1 MTEKDALTVVDSP
14 PTEKL
19 PDESEGFKLGQWYWF
34 NNDFEE
40 KKKKDRHGDRLVC
53 ITEIGSNYV
62 EVTSVSKYNSG
73 WRLHVNEF
81 DKYCKP
87 APTAQLHIEAKV
99 EEHRQNVNKLL
110 DRVKQLTAQLGVTP
124 RDALASESET
134 AGTALAIAHGTADVE
149 AHKKALIKAKEK
161 TLPEL
166 FKEVE
171 EQHELMAMW
180 MKADLM
186 PKKAELEL
194 LKGSIEVIE
203 NRIFT
208 VELYAG
214 LTEKLTMIQDGEAAP
229 NDTKVSLFQRRHY
242 MDEECLMDY
251 QHGGMDYRSIE
262 EFDAWLLKPNNLN
275 RILPL
280 DRCVV
285 AFRIRRDMKYRHG
298 TTLSDWIRILNE
310 EAADKQTFLYIRN
323 GQKVF
328 RMTTAIDF
336 GEQLFPD
343 KDRSTLLG
351 GGNIYIDRRNHDK
364 KAISQR
370 EYDVWAA
377 NKKEQWDKY
386 YDLKKRY
393 DALTPAQKKDSF
405 SILGGHVWEPH
416 IWEEYELCTPD
427 SVYYDDAMKQV
438 AKAAMEHNRIA
449 VVLQGLLDRSPAFH
463 PHPPWLLWKP
473 EGFTLGIE
481 LLYDDSLAIASG
493 EVPDFEEYRRQ
504 LAKTIKRGSMV
515 IGQEQLWM
523 RAMAEKEDERRG
535 RSWRSSSSSYDREY
549 YKPYGNP
556 GPGFIA
562 EVKRMGRNGTVTFE
576 WERERSGIK
585 WVSDPDN
592 PGYMKADETPINTAF
607 TCSAESLFNVSAY
620 TPGDYKI
627 FFSDP
632 RARAKYLEWAPFML
646 AAEDYHATG
655 KVPQVGHYR

>member
-1 MTEKDALTVVDSP
+1 MTEKDALTIVDSP
-14 PTEKL
+14 PTERL
-19 PDESEGFKLGQWYWF
+19 PDESDGFELGQWYWF

-40 KKKKDRHGDRLVC
+40 TKKKDRHGDRLAC

-62 EVTSVSKYNSG
+62 EVTAVSKYNST
-73 WRLHVNEF
+73 WRIHINEF

-87 APTAQLHIEAKV
+87 APTAKLHIEAKTQ
-99 EEHRQNVNKLL
+99 EHRENVATLL
-110 DRVKQLTAQLGVTP
+110 DRVKQLTARLGVAP

-134 AGTALAIAHGTADVE
+134 ANTALAVAHGTADVE

-166 FKEVE
+166 FKQIEAE
-171 EQHELMAMW
+171 HEAMAMW
-180 MKADLM
+180 MKAELM

-214 LTEKLTMIQDGEAAP
+214 LTEKLALIQDGAP
-229 NDTKVSLFQRRHY
+229 ADNDTKVSLFQRRHY
-242 MDEECLMDY
+242 MDEECLLDY
-251 QHGGMDYRSIE
+251 QSGGMDFRKIE
-262 EFDAWLLKPNNLN
+262 DFDAWLLKKENLN

-298 TTLSDWIRILNE
+298 TSLSDWIRIMNE
-310 EAADKQTFLYIRN
+310 EKADKQTFLYIRN
-323 GQKVF
+323 GQKVY
-328 RMTTAIDF
+328 RMSTAIDF

-351 GGNIYIDRRNHDK
+351 GGNIYIDRRSSEHK
-364 KAISQR
+364 VISQR
-370 EYDVWAA
+370 QYDVWAA
-377 NKKEQWDKY
+377 DKKKQWDEY
-386 YDLKKRY
+386 YEKKKRY
-393 DALTPAQKKDSF
+393 DAMTPEEKKNSF
-405 SILGGHVWEPH
+405 HTIGHLWEPH
-416 IWEEYELCTPD
+416 VWEEYELCTPD

-473 EGFTLGIE
+473 EGFASGIE
-481 LLYDDSLAIASG
+481 LIYDDSLAITSG
-493 EVPDFEEYRRQ
+493 DVPDFEEYRRQ
-504 LAKTIKRGSMV
+504 LAKSIKRGSMV
-515 IGQEQLWM
+515 IGQERLWM
-523 RAMAEKEDERRG
+523 AAMAEKEDIKRG
-535 RSWRSSSSSYDREY
+535 RRSGRSYDGEY
-549 YKPYGNP
+549 YRPYGNP

-562 EVKRMGRNGTVTFE
+562 EVKRIGRDGSVTFE
-576 WERERSGIK
+576 WERERSTIK
-585 WVSDPDN
+585 WVRDPKN
-592 PGYMKADETPINTAF
+592 PGYMMADESGINTSFA
-607 TCSAESLFNVSAY
+607 CKAESLFNVSAY
-620 TPGDYKI
+620 TPGDYKM

-655 KVPQVGHYR
+655 KVPKVGYYR

>member
-1 MTEKDALTVVDSP
+1 MTEKDATLVVVDAL

-19 PDESEGFKLGQWYWF
+19 PDESEGFKLGEWYWF

-40 KKKKDRHGDRLVC
+40 KKKKDRYGDRLVC

-87 APTAQLHIEAKV
+87 APTAKFHIEAKV
-99 EEHRQNVNKLL
+99 EEHRQNVGTLL

-124 RDALASESET
+124 RDALASQSDT

-149 AHKKALIKAKEK
+149 AHKNALITAKDK

-214 LTEKLTMIQDGEAAP
+214 LTEKLALIQDGTPAD

-242 MDEECLMDY
+242 MDEECLLDY
-251 QHGGMDYRSIE
+251 QYGGIDYQKIE
-262 EFDAWLLKPNNLN
+262 DFDAWLLKPNNLN

-298 TTLSDWIRILNE
+298 TSLSDWIRIMAE
-310 EAADKQTFLYIRN
+310 EKADKQTFLYIRN

-351 GGNIYIDRRNHDK
+351 GGNIYIDKRNHDK

-377 NKKEQWDKY
+377 DTKKKWDEY
-386 YDLKKRY
+386 HELKARY

-405 SILGGHVWEPH
+405 KHLGGKHVWEPH
-416 IWEEYELCTPD
+416 VWEQYELCTPD

-473 EGFTLGIE
+473 EGFATGIE
-481 LLYDDSLAIASG
+481 LIYDDSLAISSG
-493 EVPDFEEYRRQ
+493 DMPDFDEYRRQ

-515 IGQEQLWM
+515 IGQERLWM
-523 RAMAEKEDERRG
+523 AAMAEKEDIKRG
-535 RSWRSSSSSYDREY
+535 RRTGRSYDGEY
-549 YKPYGNP
+549 FRPYGNP

-562 EVKRMGRNGTVTFE
+562 EVKHMGRDGAVTFA
-576 WERERSGIK
+576 WERERSTTK
-585 WVSDPDN
+585 WVRDPDN
-592 PGYMKADETPINTAF
+592 PGYLKADETGINTSF
-607 TCSAESLFNVSAY
+607 TCQSDTLFNVSAY

-627 FFSDP
+627 FFTDP

-646 AAEDYHATG
+646 AAEDYHSTG
-655 KVPQVGHYR
+655 KVPKVGYYR